1 MWRQDDDNEREGV
14 GDMGGGGLGICG
26 TVSGEGREEKKT

>member
-1 MWRQDDDNEREGV
+1 MWRQDDDDNEREGV
-14 GDMGGGGLGICG
+14 GGVGGGLGICG

>member
-14 GDMGGGGLGICG
+14 RGMGGGVGICG